1 MNTLSIPDEH
11 PAWRVLM
18 IEDDSE
24 DYLITRDLFT
34 EIGQGGI
41 TLEWVSTYQAGLE
54 ALQANRHDVCLMDY
68 RLGEG
73 NGLELM
79 SEAFRSGCRVP
90 IIILTGQGD
99 HSIDVAA
106 TQAGAAEYLIK
117 GKIGV
122 SLLEHAVRYAIQHG
136 QTLEALRESEERYE
150 LAVCGSNDGIWDWK
164 LEDDTIFFSAR
175 WKAMLGYGE
184 QDLSMRPGEWFDRV
198 HPEDV
203 QRLQAE
209 IKSILQDEAVH
220 LECEY
225 RIRHRDQTFLWVL
238 CRGMAVRDSHGK
250 AIRIAGS
257 QTDITQHRLYAEQ
270 IQHQALYDT
279 LTNLPNRA
287 LFLDRLG
294 RTIARADR
302 SAVYAFAVI
311 FLDID
316 RFKIIN
322 DSLGHA
328 VGDQLLVSIARRLE
342 TCLPPGDT
350 VARLSGDEF
359 ALLLEDT
366 PDPDAVIRLVGRIQ
380 EMLSLPCQLQGHELL
395 STASMGI
402 AFGSKDSGS
411 AEDILRDADTA
422 MCRAKIQGKAR
433 YVIFD
438 TSMHVHAVA
447 LLQLEFD
454 LRRAIE
460 QNQLCLHYQPIWS
473 VSGGNI
479 VGVEALVRWQ
489 HPLRGLL
496 APQEFISLAEE
507 SNLIVALGEW
517 VIRHACQ
524 QHTAWI
530 AAGCPAFRL
539 AINLSVRQF
548 QHRQFIEMV
557 EGILQETGM
566 DRLQLEFEI
575 TESVAM
581 NTVDSS
587 IVVAHKLRALGAQL
601 SIDDFGTGY
610 SSLSYLRR
618 IPLHTLKI
626 DQSFVADIAS
636 SNDAAAIT
644 RAIIALGNSLKLRIV
659 AEGVETAE
667 QLAFL
672 RSQGCDEVQGF
683 LLGRPLPA
691 EMLTPLLFGKT
702 LISGGA

>member
-1 MNTLSIPDEH
+1 
-11 PAWRVLM
+11 
-18 IEDDSE
+18 
-24 DYLITRDLFT
+24 
-34 EIGQGGI
+34 
-41 TLEWVSTYQAGLE
+41 
-54 ALQANRHDVCLMDY
+54 
-68 RLGEG
+68 
-73 NGLELM
+73 
-79 SEAFRSGCRVP
+79 
-90 IIILTGQGD
+90 
-99 HSIDVAA
+99 
-106 TQAGAAEYLIK
+106 
-117 GKIGV
+117 
-122 SLLEHAVRYAIQHG
+122 
-136 QTLEALRESEERYE
+136 
-150 LAVCGSNDGIWDWK
+150 
-164 LEDDTIFFSAR
+164 
-175 WKAMLGYGE
+175 MLGYGE
-184 QDLSMRPGEWFDRV
+184 QDISRHPGEWFDRV
-198 HPEDV
+198 HPEDE

-209 IKSILQDEAVH
+209 IQSTLRDETVH

-225 RIRHRDQTFLWVL
+225 RIRHRDQTFIWVL
-238 CRGMAVRDSHGK
+238 CRGMAVRDSQGK

-257 QTDITQHRLYAEQ
+257 HTDITQRRLYAEQ
-270 IQHQALYDT
+270 IQYQTLYDT

-287 LFLDRLG
+287 LFLDRLE

-316 RFKIIN
+316 RFKTIN

-328 VGDQLLVSIARRLE
+328 VGDQLLVNIARRLE

-350 VARLSGDEF
+350 VARLGGDEF
-359 ALLLEDT
+359 ALLLEDA
-366 PDPDAVIRLVGRIQ
+366 PDPDAVMRIVGSIQ
-380 EMLSLPCQLQGHELL
+380 EMLSLPCQLHGHELV

-411 AEDILRDADTA
+411 AEDLLRDADTA
-422 MCRAKIQGKAR
+422 MYLAKTQGKAR

-454 LRRAIE
+454 LRLAIE
-460 QNQLCLHYQPIWS
+460 QNQLRLHYQPIWS

-489 HPLRGLL
+489 HPVRGLL
-496 APQEFISLAEE
+496 APQDFISLAEE
-507 SNLIVALGEW
+507 SGLIITLGEW
-517 VIRHACQ
+517 VMRHACQ
-524 QHTAWI
+524 QHTAWM
-530 AAGCPAFRL
+530 AAGCPALRL

-581 NTVDSS
+581 NTVDAS
-587 IVVAHKLRALGAQL
+587 IAVAHKLRALGAQL

-691 EMLTPLLFGKT
+691 EMLTPLLFGKV